1 MDRFEDLRAFV
12 QVVESGTLTRAAGRL
27 DVATSAV
34 SRRIKDLESRLG
46 TQLLQR
52 TTRQMRL
59 TPSGERFHAKA
70 SQILQALEEAE
81 SEAGD
86 QAKSLSGPLRIAAPL
101 SFGQSHLTEIL
112 IDFNKEHPEVLLDV
126 DFSDRVVDLI
136 AEGHDLA
143 IRIGQLADSSLIARK
158 IADVRMMVC
167 AAPAFWEKH
176 GRPTKADDLTG
187 LPALCYTGSERVD
200 AWPYTAPDGTESR
213 VITTVALR
221 STNGSFL
228 REAAIAGQGVVLQP
242 SFIVHRATA
251 VGQLECALT
260 DHRWPIITIH
270 AVYPETRHLSARART
285 FIDYVRN
292 RIGPVPAWEKEMCPN

>member
-12 QVVESGTLTRAAGRL
+12 QVVESGTLTRAATRL

-59 TPSGERFHAKA
+59 TPSGERFHARA

-81 SEAGD
+81 AEAGD

-101 SFGQSHLTEIL
+101 SFGQSHLTPIL
-112 IDFNKEHPEVLLDV
+112 IDFAKDHPEVKLDV
-126 DFSDRVVDLI
+126 DFSDRMVDLI

-143 IRIGQLADSSLIARK
+143 IRIGNLADSSLIARK
-158 IADVRMMVC
+158 ITDVRMLVC
-167 AAPAFWEKH
+167 AAPEFWKNH
-176 GRPTKADDLTG
+176 GKPTQAEDLIG
-187 LPALCYTGSERVD
+187 LPALCYTGSDRVD
-200 AWPYTAPDGTESR
+200 IWSYSSPEGHNGTLQMN
-213 VITTVALR
+213 VALK
-221 STNGSFL
+221 STNGNFL
-228 REAAIAGQGVVLQP
+228 CDAAIAGQGVVLQP
-242 SFIVHRATA
+242 SFIVHQATA
-251 VGQLECALT
+251 AGQLECALT
-260 DHRWPIITIH
+260 DHIWPVITVY

-285 FIDYVRN
+285 FIDYART